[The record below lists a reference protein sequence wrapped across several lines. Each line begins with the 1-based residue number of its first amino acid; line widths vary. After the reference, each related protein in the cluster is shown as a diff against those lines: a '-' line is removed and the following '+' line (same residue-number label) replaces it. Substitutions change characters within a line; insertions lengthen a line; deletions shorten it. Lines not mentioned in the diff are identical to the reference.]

1 MRRWVVYLLCFL
13 VSTLAFVLLPF
24 PAAQASGWEW
34 RQNDWSGGP
43 GQALWLDDSRYSS
56 SGFIDATSSPGS
68 LQLSFVSNPYTKD
81 AANPVVA
88 PGAPGSWES
97 SLLFGYPRR
106 KEGGGYEVL
115 YQGSN
120 AVGTRAIGYASSAN
134 GVAWTKHPG
143 NPVLQR
149 SGTVPTWDQNGL
161 SPGALLHEGEQ
172 YTMFFRGM
180 DATNSWRYGRASS
193 PDEKTW
199 TRGADFVFGPGA
211 AGSWDEFLDI
221 ITVSH
226 EGSTYKMWYLAS
238 DFPGIGR
245 VGYATSTDGV
255 TWARNAANPV
265 LAQGAPGSWDDGGIV
280 GFQLLKR
287 PWAGDYLMVYTAS
300 DGTGAYGLGVATS
313 PNGTNWTKNPGPPIF
328 TSGTVAWNQT
338 YIDTMALTFDG
349 SIYKLQLFG
358 NNAGG
363 RASAAEAWSG
373 DGITWAYGPANPTLS
388 PSPVANWEDLA
399 VYAVAPFLEGNT
411 LRTFYAGFGSGAP
424 PSGIGT
430 ATSTPNYAGGGSLTS
445 SVFDAG
451 SQAQWGNVTW
461 KQVVPAGCTVNMSV
475 RTGNV
480 PAPDGSWT
488 AWTAVA
494 NGAPVPHPP
503 SRYIQY
509 RVDMAGLVN
518 ATPVVSDISI
528 DLNALP
534 TSWYFAEGYTGS
546 GFDQWISIENPSAA
560 AAAVTVVYFTPT
572 GAPVTR
578 NHNVPANSRYT
589 IYVNTD
595 LGNNLENSFQV
606 IANQRVIVERPMYFR
621 YSGLGSHNWQGGHD
635 AMGST
640 QLSRHWYFAEGY
652 TGNNFEEW
660 LTIQNPNPDWAVV
673 DVTYY
678 INGGNPI
685 KKQHRVAP
693 TSRYTISVNQDIGP
707 DKEVSTALHADQP
720 VLAERPM
727 YFNYQNKMDGGHI
740 VVGSNYLAQDW
751 YLAEGATF
759 DPFTEYITIQNPN
772 SAPATVAV
780 AYYRPSGPPITRNH
794 TVPANSRYTIN
805 AGADSGETSDLS
817 TYLHSNQPILVERP
831 MYFDML
837 HGGLPGGHCAMGVNS
852 ASTEWYFGEG
862 YTGEGFDEWLTV
874 QNPGGVAANLNL
886 TYYIQGGAPITRNH
900 TVQPQ
905 SRFTIH
911 VNQDAGNNLQL
922 SAYVQSSQ
930 PVICERPMYFFY
942 QGHHSYNW
950 AGGHDS
956 QGFAP

>member
-1 MRRWVVYLLCFL
+1 MRKWVVYSLCFL
-13 VSTLAFVLLPF
+13 VSLLALTFIPL

-34 RQNDWSGGP
+34 RQDDWTGGP
-43 GQALWLDDSRYSS
+43 GQALWLDDARYSAS
-56 SGFIDATSSPGS
+56 HHMDTRSVPGTMRIS
-68 LQLSFVSNPYTKD
+68 YLSNPYTKD
-81 AANPVVA
+81 PANPVVA
-88 PGAPGSWES
+88 VGAAGTWDSAYM
-97 SLLFGYPRR
+97 FGFPRR
-106 KEGGGYEVL
+106 AASGYEVV
-115 YQGSN
+115 YRGIGATGID
-120 AVGTRAIGYASSAN
+120 AVGYASSPN
-134 GVAWTKHPG
+134 GINWTKLAT

-149 SGTVPTWDQNGL
+149 SGTVPAWDQNGVTL
-161 SPGALLHEGEQ
+161 GPLLDEGDH
-172 YTMFFRGM
+172 YTMFFRGF
-180 DATNSWRYGRASS
+180 DAAFNSSMGRATS
-193 PDEKTW
+193 PDLRSW
-199 TRGADFVFGPGA
+199 QRAAGAVLSPGTAGAWDADIYVGQAMRKGPGY
-211 AGSWDEFLDI
+211 EL
-221 ITVSH
+221 
-226 EGSTYKMWYLAS
+226 WYLGDNGA
-238 DFPGIGR
+238 GLAQ
-245 VGYATSTDGV
+245 VGYASSIDGN
-255 TWARNAANPV
+255 TWSKSAANPV
-265 LAQGAPGSWDDGGIV
+265 LRPGSGGSWDNFDIDD
-280 GFQLLKR
+280 FQVLAR
-287 PWAGDYLMVYTAS
+287 PWAGDYLMAYT
-300 DGTGAYGLGVATS
+300 GVNAANLRQVGIATS
-313 PNGTNWTKNPGPPIF
+313 P
-328 TSGTVAWNQT
+328 
-338 YIDTMALTFDG
+338 
-349 SIYKLQLFG
+349 
-358 NNAGG
+358 
-363 RASAAEAWSG
+363 
-373 DGITWAYGPANPTLS
+373 DGITWTKHIGNPVLTAGGGGWRQNEVSVADLVFDGSTYKMSLQGMNALGRFSAGEAYSDDGTGWTYAPPGAVLAYSPGPAWDD
-388 PSPVANWEDLA
+388 VA
-399 VYAVAPFLEGNT
+399 VYLTAPFLEGNT
-411 LRTFYAGFGSGAP
+411 LRAFYNGMGAGPNAY
-424 PSGIGT
+424 GIGT
-430 ATSTPNYAGGGSLTS
+430 ATCTPLYNGMAWLES

-461 KQVVPAGCTVNMSV
+461 DETVPAGCTVTVSV

-480 PAPDGSWT
+480 ATPDGSWSG
-488 AWTAVA
+488 WTAVGSG
-494 NGAPVPHPP
+494 GAVPGGAT
-503 SRYIQY
+503 RYIQY
-509 RVDMAGLVN
+509 RVNMTGPAGD
-518 ATPVVSDISI
+518 TPVVSNLAI

-534 TSWYFAEGYTGS
+534 TTWYFAEGYTGS

-560 AAAVTVVYFTPT
+560 AAAVTVIYFTPA

-621 YSGLGSHNWQGGHD
+621 YSGLGSHSWRGGHD
-635 AMGST
+635 VMGST

-660 LTIQNPNPDWAVV
+660 LTIQNPNPDWATV

-707 DKEVSTALHADQP
+707 DKEVSASLASDLP
-720 VLAERPM
+720 ILAERPM

-772 SAPATVAV
+772 PAPATVAV
-780 AYYRPSGPPITRNH
+780 AYYRPSGPPITRTH
-794 TVPANSRYTIN
+794 TIPANSRYTIN
-805 AGADSGETSDLS
+805 AGADSGEASDLS

-837 HGGLPGGHCAMGVNS
+837 HGGLPGGHCAVGVNS

-874 QNPGGVAANLNL
+874 QNPGGVAANLNV
-886 TYYIQGGAPITRNH
+886 TYYVQGGAPITRTH

-922 SAYVQSSQ
+922 SAYVLASQ

-950 AGGHDS
+950 PGGHDS